1 MKPGDFIT
9 HVNGESLM
17 GLTLD
22 EAVEKMRGPVGSE
35 ITVTILRQDTPEPFD
50 LTMTRDT
57 IKLTV
62 VKTRIEGHSVV
73 LRVSTFNDET
83 YDTLES
89 ELTKAVEEAGGIDKV
104 TGFVLDLSLIHI

>member
-1 MKPGDFIT
+1 MAGTPASEAGVQPGDYIT

-22 EAVEKMRGPVGSE
+22 EAVDKMRGPVGSE
-35 ITVTILRQDTPEPFD
+35 ITITVLREGASEPFD

-62 VKTRIEGHSVV
+62 VKTRLEGHAVV
-73 LRVSTFNDET
+73 VRVSTFNDET
-83 YDTLES
+83 YDTLKA
-89 ELTKAVEEAGGIDKV
+89 ELDKAVKEAGGIE
-104 TGFVLDLSLIHI
+104 